1 MTYPG
6 GSRINN
12 AWLPRVQVA
21 GVSSLEEALFCCKA
35 GVGALGFTLS
45 LPDGIHDDLTEDK
58 ARSIIRKLPGN
69 VLTVLI
75 TYISTAKEACRLAR
89 YIGAA
94 AVQFHGGVSGL
105 ELVAFR
111 DDCPHTRTIARVTV
125 ADERAIKEAERF
137 RSPLWDAIIL
147 DSFDPDTGRR
157 GATGIMH
164 DWSVSARIVQ
174 VSTVPV
180 ILAGGLRPD
189 NVAEAIQTVR
199 PHAVDAHTG
208 LEEADGTRSPA
219 RIAAFAEA
227 ALKAFK
233 RIFPISD
240 LAHPS

>member
-1 MTYPG
+1 MTYHPG

-21 GVSSLEEALFCCKA
+21 GVSSLEEALLCCKA
-35 GVGALGFTLS
+35 GVGALGFTLG

-69 VLTVLI
+69 VLPVLI
-75 TYISTAKEACRLAR
+75 TYISTANEACRLAR
-89 YIGAA
+89 HIGAA
-94 AVQFHGGVSGL
+94 AVQFHGGVARR
-105 ELVAFR
+105 ELLAFR
-111 DDCPHTRTIARVTV
+111 DACPHTRTIARVTV
-125 ADERAIKEAERF
+125 ADERAVEEAVRF
-137 RSPLWDAIIL
+137 QAPLWDAIIL

-164 DWSVSARIVQ
+164 DWSISARIVQ

-189 NVAEAIQTVR
+189 NVADAIQTVR

-208 LEEADGTRSPA
+208 LEEADGTRSSA
-219 RIAAFAEA
+219 KIEAFAHT
-227 ALKAFK
+227 ALNTFRAF
-233 RIFPISD
+233 
-240 LAHPS
+240 L